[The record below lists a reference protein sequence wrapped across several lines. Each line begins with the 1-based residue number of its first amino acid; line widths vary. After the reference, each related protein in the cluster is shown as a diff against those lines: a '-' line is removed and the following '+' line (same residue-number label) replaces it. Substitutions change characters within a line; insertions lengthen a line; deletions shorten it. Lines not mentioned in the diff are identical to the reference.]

1 MHKTKSGFTIVELL
15 IVIVVIAILAAIST
29 VAFSGVQNRARESA
43 AVSSLQQAAKK
54 IGVWRVD
61 SGDNATPATLS
72 VVSINDSQKITY
84 QYLRENSDTN
94 YCITVTVDNA
104 VSYYVN
110 DTTQKTPAKG
120 ACTGHTNAAQTGTPP
135 TAFASTSD
143 WTLNAGVGANTSGDT
158 VWVNYVTGSGGLT
171 GANMYLTTARP
182 VAQLNNLDI
191 SWQISTNG
199 TNSGTQYFDVAMV
212 KGDIAP
218 DPNYGSWNSNSARA
232 TVGYTGD
239 GVWQTVRW
247 QSTVSGNTLTWSVT
261 KDGVAVN
268 SGTKDISTWASP
280 GWRLVPINSWGNRN
294 NVRVGVRGTIQLP

>member
-1 MHKTKSGFTIVELL
+1 MPKSKSGFTIVELL
-15 IVIVVIAILAAIST
+15 IVIVVIAILAAISI
-29 VAFSGVQNRARESA
+29 VAFNGVQKRARESA
-43 AVSSLQQAAKK
+43 AVTSLQQAAHK

-61 SGDNATPATLS
+61 NGDTTTPTDLS
-72 VVSINDSQKITY
+72 SITINDSEKIKY
-84 QYLRENSDTN
+84 QYLRENSNAN
-94 YCITVTVDNA
+94 YCITVTVDNI
-104 VSYYVN
+104 VSFYVN
-110 DTTQKTPAKG
+110 DTTQKTPIKG
-120 ACTGHTNAAQTGTPP
+120 ACVGHTDAGSSTPAA
-135 TAFASTSD
+135 TAFTNTSI

-158 VWVNYVTGSGGLT
+158 VWINYVTGSGGLT

-182 VAQLNNLDI
+182 VAELNNLDI

-199 TNSGTQYFDVAMV
+199 TNAGTQYFDVAMV

-218 DPNYGSWNSNSARA
+218 IPNYGGWQSDSAKA

-268 SGTKDISTWASP
+268 SGTKDISTWSSP

-294 NVRVGVRGTIQLP
+294 NVRVGVKGTINLP